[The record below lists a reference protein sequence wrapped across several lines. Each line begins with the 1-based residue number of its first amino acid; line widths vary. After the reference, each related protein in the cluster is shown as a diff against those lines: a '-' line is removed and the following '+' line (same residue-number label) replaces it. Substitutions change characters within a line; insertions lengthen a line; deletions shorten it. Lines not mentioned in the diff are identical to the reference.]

1 MQRDPEVPPQ
11 VGQDRQD
18 EVRAQRQ
25 PTPHGRVDAGP
36 DGGEEED
43 EDLNDS
49 AHTSIFEVRR
59 EVKSRQR

>member
-11 VGQDRQD
+11 VGQDCQD

-25 PTPHGRVDAGP
+25 PSPDGRVHAGP

-43 EDLNDS
+43 EDLDD
-49 AHTSIFEVRR
+49 
-59 EVKSRQR
+59 

>member
-18 EVRAQRQ
+18 EVRPQRQ
-25 PTPHGRVDAGP
+25 PGPDGRVDAGP

-43 EDLNDS
+43 EDLGNR
-49 AHTSIFEVRR
+49 AL
-59 EVKSRQR
+59 KSVI

>member
-11 VGQDRQD
+11 VGQDCQD

-25 PTPHGRVDAGP
+25 PSPDGRVHAGP

-43 EDLNDS
+43 EDLDRGGDIGGLCISLPGEN
-49 AHTSIFEVRR
+49 R
-59 EVKSRQR
+59 

>member
-25 PTPHGRVDAGP
+25 PTPDGRVDAGP

-43 EDLNDS
+43 EDLDD
-49 AHTSIFEVRR
+49 
-59 EVKSRQR
+59 